1 MFRCVLFLVPVFIF
15 CTAVFP
21 VVPHCPAQDLTEK
34 QRSIAERYGQ
44 LEQVLFRLSEITAQ
58 TDPKRAAL
66 LKKVLLISKDK
77 LLSVQMDN
85 LVRLLE
91 NRRFTDSLAGQE
103 SIEKELQELLRILE
117 NENRIQRRDAEKD
130 KIKQFLRDLEEI
142 IHQEKSLE
150 AKTTQREGEQL
161 TPLEKE
167 QQEIRLR
174 SQTLREQMKEQE
186 TSSTP
191 QKDSQDNPQENPSKK
206 TDNKPE
212 NTNES
217 KENKDSQSKDNQNK
231 DGKEEQSQNSEKN
244 NEEQKDDKQTDKKQ
258 SDDKQSDE
266 KEQETNDS
274 PQQKAMHNAL
284 ERMKKAE
291 QRLKKSEKSGAVEEQ
306 EEAVAQLQRVKAE
319 LEKILRQIREEE
331 LMQTL
336 EKLESRFQRM
346 LKIEQGIRRKTETLS
361 DDLKR
366 TDDSNRRQIEIQA
379 SQLSGEQQEVIS
391 DADAALVL
399 LREDGTAQAMTE
411 SLLQARFDMSEVQ
424 QRLKSVKLDTAV
436 METEDSIIAAIQE
449 MIDAVKEA
457 IKEAEKR
464 KQEPQE
470 QQNGEGGQE
479 EKEPLIKLLSELKMI
494 RSMQQRVNDRTGRY
508 DLLLDEL
515 KKEPNADFESLK
527 QKVVELTRQQNRVS
541 RILHDIKVGKT
552 Q

>member
-1 MFRCVLFLVPVFIF
+1 MFRSAFFILFLFY
-15 CTAVFP
+15 TAVSGI
-21 VVPHCPAQDLTEK
+21 VPFSPAQDLTKK
-34 QRSIAERYGQ
+34 QRSIAERYSQ
-44 LEQVLFRLSEITAQ
+44 LEQVLFRISEVTAQ

-91 NRRFTDSLAGQE
+91 NRRFTDSLSGQE
-103 SIEKELQELLRILE
+103 SVEKELQELLRILE
-117 NENRIQRRDAEKD
+117 NENRIQQRDAEKD

-150 AKTTQREGEQL
+150 AKTTQREGERL

-186 TSSTP
+186 TSATP
-191 QKDSQDNPQENPSKK
+191 QKDSQNNPQENSLNDPQSNPEEK

-212 NTNES
+212 NTNEN
-217 KENKDSQSKDNQNK
+217 KENKESQSKDNQNK
-231 DGKEEQSQNSEKN
+231 D
-244 NEEQKDDKQTDKKQ
+244 
-258 SDDKQSDE
+258 E
-266 KEQETNDS
+266 KEQNTNDS
-274 PQQKAMHNAL
+274 PQQKAMRNAL
-284 ERMKKAE
+284 DRMKEAE
-291 QRLKKSEKSGAVEEQ
+291 QKLKKSEKSGAVEEQ

-346 LKIEQGIRRKTETLS
+346 LKIVQGIRRKTETLS

-366 TDDSNRRQIEIQA
+366 TDDSNRRQVEIQA
-379 SQLSGEQQEVIS
+379 SQLSGEQQEVIG

-424 QRLKSVKLDTAV
+424 QRLKSVKLDTAT

-449 MIDAVKEA
+449 MLDAVKEA

-470 QQNGEGGQE
+470 PQNGEGGQE
-479 EKEPLIKLLSELKMI
+479 DKEPLIKLLSELKMI

-508 DLLLDEL
+508 DLFLEEL
-515 KKEPNADFESLK
+515 KKEPNADFESLR